1 MKNDG
6 ISTIYDSDKI
16 LHKVGSRKGKT
27 KRNIAKKEASMKDVP
42 WSNKPGK
49 SKKIRTN
56 KKKHTTNP
64 YENMGKCILKENTSK
79 HKLAP
84 DFRGEVNIDSEMLQR
99 LINESNGGDI
109 KITMSAWV
117 QDSQFNDEQIVKCNF
132 TTNELN
138 E

>member
-42 WSNKPGK
+42 WSNKPGT

-56 KKKHTTNP
+56 KKKT
-64 YENMGKCILKENTSK
+64 YY
-79 HKLAP
+79 
-84 DFRGEVNIDSEMLQR
+84 
-99 LINESNGGDI
+99 
-109 KITMSAWV
+109 
-117 QDSQFNDEQIVKCNF
+117 
-132 TTNELN
+132 
-138 E
+138 